1 MISREAALEAVRRIF
16 TAHYPDEEYVKTR
29 EFVAGTVAMKWEV
42 IHVLAHLPDAEEKRP
57 AEERRQGCD

>member
-42 IHVLAHLPDAEEKRP
+42 IHVLAHLPDEDEAPE
-57 AEERRQGCD
+57 